1 VNAAP
6 AWSTVLV
13 CPGSYPEQVV
23 ISQPLILRG
32 VLNGTAGA
40 AIITVPAG
48 GLSLNA
54 PSLAFG
60 GMVAAQLLVQ
70 NTAGVRVDHL
80 IVDGSGSTCPA
91 GANRTIGIEFYN
103 VGDASWVNAAGF
115 IANDVVRNEV
125 DGCGLGA
132 AIDSENS
139 FITISNNEVHDF
151 DREGIIQS
159 GGSDLIAGNTIQ
171 GGGQYAIALLGG
183 HNSRVDDNKM
193 FSQNGILLDGGTS
206 AVTVNANIMGPFL
219 GTGILLNQV
228 STITIT
234 NNEIDTS
241 YLGIVLNGSSGNT
254 VQYNTLVHTAQFGI
268 VDQHSGGGSLI
279 NYNTVNEA
287 AVALLVAQSP
297 GTTDVLVP
305 NNFQNVTVTT
315 STIP

>member
-1 VNAAP
+1 MFMSKTALSVVAFAALVMVLHGENLLARTLVVDPVVGDLSCQPGIPLPGRFQTIQAAVNAAP

-60 GMVAAQLLVQ
+60 GVVAAQLLVQ

-132 AIDSENS
+132 AI
-139 FITISNNEVHDF
+139 
-151 DREGIIQS
+151 
-159 GGSDLIAGNTIQ
+159 
-171 GGGQYAIALLGG
+171 
-183 HNSRVDDNKM
+183 
-193 FSQNGILLDGGTS
+193 
-206 AVTVNANIMGPFL
+206 
-219 GTGILLNQV
+219 
-228 STITIT
+228 
-234 NNEIDTS
+234 
-241 YLGIVLNGSSGNT
+241 
-254 VQYNTLVHTAQFGI
+254 
-268 VDQHSGGGSLI
+268 
-279 NYNTVNEA
+279 
-287 AVALLVAQSP
+287 
-297 GTTDVLVP
+297 
-305 NNFQNVTVTT
+305 
-315 STIP
+315 